1 MQMMSAV
8 AAAAK
13 HQQQQQQQ
21 QHDHHG
27 TSSNRNTP
35 YSAVL
40 MLECGKNTVALV
52 AQRPLQGLDWSL
64 QGRLFRFFGSPFLQ
78 QL

>member
-1 MQMMSAV
+1 
-8 AAAAK
+8 
-13 HQQQQQQQ
+13 
-21 QHDHHG
+21 
-27 TSSNRNTP
+27 
-35 YSAVL
+35 